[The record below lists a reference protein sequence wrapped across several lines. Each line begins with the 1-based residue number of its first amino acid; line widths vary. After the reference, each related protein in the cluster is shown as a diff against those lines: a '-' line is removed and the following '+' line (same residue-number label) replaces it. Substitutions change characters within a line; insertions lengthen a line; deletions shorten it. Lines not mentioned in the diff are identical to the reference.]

1 MHRQHT
7 EKKGFM
13 KHLLLVAAVLGGFF
27 STASAG
33 PDIPLQAKVVKVSS
47 EKGSFSLADMKCAPV
62 ADDPDKLKCDV
73 SLLSVFWADPPEV
86 YDERAA
92 EADRTKSIDEG
103 IAEIQSNPQS
113 FCKKLRDAVDD
124 MNEPTGQRKA
134 KFMDVETR
142 GFFDK
147 YLKVCETSDPGSLT
161 ARLISLMPR
170 AKIDA
175 FIISTERARIQ
186 SDNELCRYLMRSK
199 THTFSK
205 RSENQWEYKKRI
217 SRENGCDSQHQSEL
231 VFDPGNKEWTWRTK
245 QELAPDVDPEK
256 KCRVFQFHET
266 YKSADTIPAPGCKY
280 ISLE

>member
-1 MHRQHT
+1 
-7 EKKGFM
+7 M
-13 KHLLLVAAVLGGFF
+13 KHQLLVAAVLGGYL
-27 STASAG
+27 SSASAG

-47 EKGSFSLADMKCAPV
+47 EKGSFSLADMKCVSV

-73 SLLSVFWADPPEV
+73 SLLSFFWADPPEV

-113 FCKKLRDAVDD
+113 FCREIRDAVDD
-124 MNEPTGQRKA
+124 MKKPAGQRKA

-147 YLKVCETSDPGSLT
+147 YLKVCETSDPSSLT
-161 ARLISLMPR
+161 DRLASLMPR

-175 FIISTERARIQ
+175 FIISARRATIQ
-186 SDNELCRYLMRSK
+186 SDNELCSYSLHSK

-217 SRENGCDSQHQSEL
+217 SRDNGCDSQHHSEL

-245 QELAPDVDPEK
+245 QGLAPDIDPEK
-256 KCRVFQFHET
+256 NCRVFQFHET
-266 YKSADTIPAPGCKY
+266 YRSADTIPAPGCKY